1 MKRILFLL
9 VGILVSIVSLY
20 FAFQGFD
27 LGALWDAMGRVQIP
41 FFLLLIVPY
50 ILTFMT
56 KVWRW
61 RTMFHPDESLVPTS
75 LLFSALMISYI
86 PLPFRAGEV
95 ARAVVTS
102 RRSGIPAPRVFST
115 ILVEKVLDV
124 LALLLL
130 LGISLPFISLTS
142 DMQQM
147 QSSAISLG
155 VLVLALALVLLVF
168 ILKPDFALKIV
179 HVVAARLPARL
190 GPRIETATEHA
201 LQGLA
206 PLSNPSVALRLGLWS
221 IATWSV
227 NAVTVYLMLRAF
239 NVDLLPF
246 AATVLVVTSN
256 LSMVIP
262 AAPGSVGT
270 FELAVVTVLKLFGIE
285 ETRAQT
291 FAIVYHFVGLVPVA
305 LLGVLAAIQ
314 QGAGMAAFR
323 AEEAAAE
330 TPVLVPAPTRDDQC

>member
-9 VGILVSIVSLY
+9 VGILVSVVSLY

-27 LGALWDAMGRVQIP
+27 LGALWEAMGRVQLP
-41 FFLLLIVPY
+41 YFLLLIVPY
-50 ILTFMT
+50 VLTFMT
-56 KVWRW
+56 KIWRW
-61 RTMFHPDESLVPTS
+61 RTMFHPDENRVPTG

-95 ARAVVTS
+95 ARAVITS

-124 LALLLL
+124 LTLLLL
-130 LGISLPFISLTS
+130 LGISLPFIAFTPEMR
-142 DMQQM
+142 DMQG
-147 QSSAISLG
+147 SAVSLG
-155 VLVLALALVLLVF
+155 ASVLAVALVLLVF
-168 ILKPDFALKIV
+168 ILKPDIALKIV
-179 HVVAARLPARL
+179 HLIAARLPTRL
-190 GPRIETATEHA
+190 GPRIESATEHA

-221 IATWSV
+221 LATWGI
-227 NAVTVYLMLRAF
+227 NAVTVYLMLQAF

-246 AATVLVVTSN
+246 ASNVLLVTSN

-270 FELAVVTVLKLFGIE
+270 FELAVVTVLKLFGID
-285 ETRAQT
+285 ETRSQM

-305 LLGVLAAIQ
+305 LLGVFAAIQ
-314 QGAGMAAFR
+314 QGIGMAAFR
-323 AEEAAAE
+323 AKEVAE
-330 TPVLVPAPTRDDQC
+330 PPVLMPAHTRDEQC

>member
-9 VGILVSIVSLY
+9 VGILVSVVSLY

-27 LGALWDAMGRVQIP
+27 LGALWDAMGRVQLP
-41 FFLLLIVPY
+41 YFLLLIVPY

-61 RTMFHPDESLVPTS
+61 RTMFHPDESRVPAG

-95 ARAVVTS
+95 ARGVIVS
-102 RRSGIPAPRVFST
+102 RRSGVPAPRVFST
-115 ILVEKVLDV
+115 IVVEKVLDV
-124 LALLLL
+124 LTLLLL
-130 LGISLPFISLTS
+130 LGISLPFIGFTS
-142 DMQQM
+142 EMQDMQG
-147 QSSAISLG
+147 SAVSLG
-155 VLVLALALVLLVF
+155 VVVLAVALVLLVF
-168 ILKPDFALKIV
+168 ILKPGIALGFV
-179 HVVAARLPARL
+179 HFIAARLPARL
-190 GPRIETATEHA
+190 GPRIESATEHA
-201 LQGLA
+201 LQGLV
-206 PLSNPSVALRLGLWS
+206 PLSNPSVALRLGAWS
-221 IATWSV
+221 LATWGI
-227 NAVTVYLMLRAF
+227 NAVTVYLMLQAF

-246 AATVLVVTSN
+246 ASNVLLVTSN

-270 FELAVVTVLKLFGIE
+270 FELAVVTVLKLFGID

-314 QGAGMAAFR
+314 QGTGMAAFR
-323 AEEAAAE
+323 AKEAVAE
-330 TPVLVPAPTRDDQC
+330 PPVLRPAPTRDEQC

>member
-9 VGILVSIVSLY
+9 VGILVSVVSLY

-27 LGALWDAMGRVQIP
+27 LGALWDAMGRVQLP
-41 FFLLLIVPY
+41 YFLLLIVPY

-61 RTMFHPDESLVPTS
+61 RTMFHPDENRVPPG

-95 ARAVVTS
+95 ARGVVVS
-102 RRSGIPAPRVFST
+102 RRSGVPAPRVFST
-115 ILVEKVLDV
+115 IVVEKVLDV
-124 LALLLL
+124 LTLLLL
-130 LGISLPFISLTS
+130 LGISLPFIGFTS
-142 DMQQM
+142 EMRDMQG
-147 QSSAISLG
+147 SAVSLG
-155 VLVLALALVLLVF
+155 VVVLAIALVLLVF
-168 ILKPDFALKIV
+168 ILKPDIALKIV
-179 HVVAARLPARL
+179 HLIAARLPSRL
-190 GPRIETATEHA
+190 GPRIESATEHA

-206 PLSNPSVALRLGLWS
+206 PLSNPAVALRLGLWS
-221 IATWSV
+221 LATWGI
-227 NAVTVYLMLRAF
+227 NAVTVYLMLKAF
-239 NVDLLPF
+239 NVDLIPF
-246 AATVLVVTSN
+246 ASTVLLVTSN

-285 ETRAQT
+285 ETRAQA

-305 LLGVLAAIQ
+305 LIGVFAAIQ
-314 QGAGMAAFR
+314 QGTGMAAFR
-323 AEEAAAE
+323 AKEAAAE
-330 TPVLVPAPTRDDQC
+330 PPVLRPAPTRDEQC